1 MPRELRPETYE
12 QAAAGL
18 AAASAERQAV
28 RIHGAG
34 TKFEWGGL
42 GAEPDVELHTTGL
55 DEIIEHNVGDLTA
68 VLQAGV
74 PLARARELFAAES
87 QMLSLDPPLGQGDAQ
102 EATIGGVIA
111 TGDSGP
117 LRHRYGA
124 ARDLV
129 VGMTV
134 ALSDGTIAKSGGK
147 VIKNVAGYDIAK
159 LFSGAFGTL
168 GAILE
173 VSVRLHS
180 APPDT
185 ATAVGSTDDPV
196 VLGAAAQQ
204 LTMAPLELEALDVA
218 WGGDHGEVL
227 AQLGGPGAQERADR
241 IAVMMREAKL
251 EAVEVPDEDADV
263 WRRQRAGQRSEQAA
277 IMRVSTRP
285 SLLAEVARATQAAG
299 GSLVGR
305 AALGLSWIEVAPEE
319 VAALRQRLGAS
330 AVAILL
336 DVPPA
341 ARDRLEPWGAQ
352 EGAALELMRRIKMRF
367 DPAGACNPG
376 VFVGGI

>member
-1 MPRELRPETYE
+1 MARDLTPETYE

-55 DEIIEHNVGDLTA
+55 NQIIEHNVGDLTA
-68 VLQAGV
+68 ILQAGV
-74 PLARARELFAAES
+74 PLARADKLFARRG
-87 QMLSLDPPLGQGDAQ
+87 PDAVAGSAARGATTPD
-102 EATIGGVIA
+102 ATIGGIVA
-111 TGDSGP
+111 TADSGP

-173 VSVRLHS
+173 VCVRLHS
-180 APPDT
+180 APPDP
-185 ATAVGSTDDPV
+185 ATAIGSTDDPSRARRRGRTGDD
-196 VLGAAAQQ
+196 GAARARG
-204 LTMAPLELEALDVA
+204 ARRR
-218 WGGDHGEVL
+218 L
-227 AQLGGPGAQERADR
+227 ARGSRRGAGPARRPRGQRTGRAGPGA
-241 IAVMMREAKL
+241 
-251 EAVEVPDEDADV
+251 DARGRS
-263 WRRQRAGQRSEQAA
+263 RRRS
-277 IMRVSTRP
+277 RSPTTTPRP
-285 SLLAEVARATQAAG
+285 G
-299 GSLVGR
+299 
-305 AALGLSWIEVAPEE
+305 
-319 VAALRQRLGAS
+319 GAS
-330 AVAILL
+330 GPGN
-336 DVPPA
+336 VPSAP
-341 ARDRLEPWGAQ
+341 
-352 EGAALELMRRIKMRF
+352 
-367 DPAGACNPG
+367 
-376 VFVGGI
+376 

>member
-1 MPRELRPETYE
+1 MARDLTPETYE

-55 DEIIEHNVGDLTA
+55 NQIIEHNVGDLTA
-68 VLQAGV
+68 ILQAGV
-74 PLARARELFAAES
+74 PLARADKLFRAEG
-87 QMLSLDPPLGQGDAQ
+87 QMFSLDPPLGADDA
-102 EATIGGVIA
+102 ATIGGIVA
-111 TGDSGP
+111 TADSGP

-173 VSVRLHS
+173 VCVRLHS
-180 APPDT
+180 APPDP
-185 ATAVGSTDDPV
+185 ATAIGSTDDPV
-196 VLGAAAQQ
+196 VLGAAAAQV
-204 LTMAPLELEALDVA
+204 TMAPLELEALDVA
-218 WGGDHGEVL
+218 WREGRGEVL
-227 AQLGGPGAQERADR
+227 AQLGGPGARERAER
-241 IAVMMREAKL
+241 VLALMREAGL
-251 EAVEVPDEDADV
+251 DQVEIPDDDTEA
-263 WRRQRAGQRSEQAA
+263 WRRQRAGQRSERAV
-277 IMRVSTRP
+277 ILRVSTRP
-285 SLLAEVARATQAAG
+285 SLLPEVVRATQAAS

-305 AALGLSWIEVAPEE
+305 AALGITWIEVEPDAVP
-319 VAALRQRLGAS
+319 ALRERLGAS
-330 AVAILL
+330 AASVLL
-336 DVPPA
+336 DVPAA

-352 EGAALELMRRIKMRF
+352 QGPALELMRRIKMRF
-367 DPAGACNPG
+367 DPAGSCNPG

>member
-1 MPRELRPETYE
+1 MASELWPETYE

-18 AAASAERQAV
+18 GAASAEHQAV

-42 GAEPDVELHTTGL
+42 GIEPDVELHTTAL
-55 DEIIEHNVGDLTA
+55 DEVLEHNVGDLTA

-74 PLARARELFAAES
+74 PLARVHEQVAAAG
-87 QMLSLDPPLGQGDAQ
+87 QMLSLDPPLGHGDAQ
-102 EATIGGVIA
+102 DATVGGVIA
-111 TGDSGP
+111 TADSGP

-196 VLGAAAQQ
+196 VLGSAAQQ
-204 LTMAPLELEALDVA
+204 LSMAPLELEALDVA
-218 WGGDHGEVL
+218 WRGDRGEVL
-227 AQLGGPGAQERADR
+227 AQLGGPGAPERADR
-241 IAVMMREAKL
+241 VAAIMHEAEL
-251 EAVEVPDEDADV
+251 EAAEISDNDAEI
-263 WRRQRAGQRSEQAA
+263 WSRQRAGQRSARAA
-277 IMRVSTRP
+277 VLRVATRP
-285 SLLAEVARATQAAG
+285 SLLAEVVRATRAAG

-305 AALGLSWIEVAPEE
+305 AALGLSWIELAPDQVSAVRE
-319 VAALRQRLGAS
+319 RLGAS
-330 AVAILL
+330 AVAVLL
-336 DVPPA
+336 DMPA
-341 ARDRLEPWGAQ
+341 GARDQLEPWDAQ
-352 EGAALELMRRIKMRF
+352 DGAALELMRRIKMRF